1 MKAQRTLTLV
11 RSGIATSIQDA
22 GRTGRQHNG
31 VPPGGAMDEFALRI
45 GQHQLGHRAD
55 EAALEFVYGSL
66 AFTTSAPCRFIVTG
80 APAIITI
87 DGTKSHSGQVQ
98 ETEAHQMV
106 NIEPSGKGVYSYLH
120 VAGGID
126 TPPCLGSRSTSP
138 RERLGGLN
146 GQYLCDDDVL
156 PLGPEQTSS
165 EPSYP
170 LASNISAPETL
181 LLRFIPGFQFDLFCA
196 ETRHRFESQL
206 FSVTPRANRMGVALD
221 GNPVETGLASLL
233 SEATCYGAIQIPPD
247 GKPIILLN
255 DRQTVGG
262 YPKAGAVIRGDCR
275 RLVQSQPG
283 QRVQFVAIT
292 PQEADR
298 IAWLEHH
305 YLETKLA

>member
-1 MKAQRTLTLV
+1 
-11 RSGIATSIQDA
+11 
-22 GRTGRQHNG
+22 
-31 VPPGGAMDEFALRI
+31 
-45 GQHQLGHRAD
+45 
-55 EAALEFVYGSL
+55 
-66 AFTTSAPCRFIVTG
+66 
-80 APAIITI
+80 
-87 DGTKSHSGQVQ
+87 
-98 ETEAHQMV
+98 
-106 NIEPSGKGVYSYLH
+106 
-120 VAGGID
+120 
-126 TPPCLGSRSTSP
+126 
-138 RERLGGLN
+138 
-146 GQYLCDDDVL
+146 
-156 PLGPEQTSS
+156 
-165 EPSYP
+165 
-170 LASNISAPETL
+170 
-181 LLRFIPGFQFDLFCA
+181 
-196 ETRHRFESQL
+196 
-206 FSVTPRANRMGVALD
+206 MGVALD